1 MLSSPSEI
9 KLKYTA
15 RLQFKAEAYNY
26 NNNIAEY
33 EAVLLG
39 LHKLRA
45 MGVQRCNL
53 KTDSKVIA
61 SQIEKECIG
70 RDKTLQRYLAAVQR
84 MEKFLKG
91 FIVQYIERAKNTDA
105 DELAKAAAKKELLPL
120 DVFFQV
126 VEDPS
131 VKIVEQEARM
141 INVVQGEDW
150 RAPIMAYL
158 CHHYE
163 PNSTT

>member
-1 MLSSPSEI
+1 
-9 KLKYTA
+9 
-15 RLQFKAEAYNY
+15 
-26 NNNIAEY
+26 
-33 EAVLLG
+33 
-39 LHKLRA
+39 

-70 RDKTLQRYLAAVQR
+70 RDKTLQRYLAVVQR

-91 FIVQYIERAKNTDA
+91 FIVQYIERAKNPDA

-131 VKIVEQEARM
+131 VKTVEQEARM

-150 RAPIMAYL
+150 QAPIMAYL